1 MNIETYKLNR
11 FICVLQSAVN
21 SYTSANNLPRLIVGK
36 LYNRNC
42 YVTKITVMLVDSAI
56 FRKTGTD
63 TVYYEF
69 TSLDINDYI
78 DKIKFDL
85 QHVLKVKYNSDFYY
99 I

>member
-11 FICVLQSAVN
+11 FICVLQSAIN
-21 SYTSANNLPRLIVGK
+21 SYTSTNNLPKLIVGT
-36 LYNRNC
+36 LYDMNYN
-42 YVTKITVMLVDSAI
+42 VVKITVRLVDSAI

-63 TVYYEF
+63 TVYYEL

-85 QHVLKVKYNSDFYY
+85 QHVLKVKYSFDF
-99 I
+99 

>member
-11 FICVLQSAVN
+11 FIRVLQSAIN
-21 SYTSANNLPRLIVGK
+21 SYTSANNLPMLVVGT
-36 LYNRNC
+36 LCDWNC
-42 YVTKITVMLVDSAI
+42 NVTKIAVRLVGSAI

-85 QHVLKVKYNSDFYY
+85 QHVLKVKYSFDF
-99 I
+99 

>member
-21 SYTSANNLPRLIVGK
+21 FYTGVNNLPWLIVEP
-36 LYNRNC
+36 LYDKNC
-42 YVTKITVMLVDSAI
+42 NITKIMVRLVDSAI

-63 TVYYEF
+63 TVYYEL

-85 QHVLKVKYNSDFYY
+85 QHVLKVKYDKFFGF
-99 I
+99 